1 MPSSY
6 TRLKQR
12 SPVTNSID
20 LLLASG
26 SPRRREL
33 LTQIGVGFR
42 VQVAQV
48 PEQRA
53 ASESP
58 ADYVRRLALE
68 KAQAVARENP
78 ELPVLG
84 ADTIGVLGEQV
95 LEKPQNR
102 EHAIEMLLAMS
113 GETHRVL
120 TGLAVCQGE
129 RFELALCESLVTLRT
144 ISPEEAAR
152 YWQTGEPQ
160 DKAGGYAIQGLGAVF
175 VAHLSGS
182 YSNVVGLPLMETQAL
197 LAQFDVP
204 VWAHQAGGDSL

>member
-1 MPSSY
+1 M
-6 TRLKQR
+6 TE
-12 SPVTNSID
+12 SID

-33 LTQIGVGFR
+33 LTQIGVRFA

-53 ASESP
+53 PSESP
-58 ADYVRRLALE
+58 ADYVRRLALD
-68 KAQAVARENP
+68 KAQAVARQRP

-84 ADTIGVLGEQV
+84 ADTIGVMGEQV

-102 EHAIEMLLAMS
+102 EHGIEMLLAMS
-113 GETHRVL
+113 GGTHRVL
-120 TGLAVCQGE
+120 TALAICQGN
-129 RFELALCESLVTLRT
+129 RQALALCESLVTLRA
-144 ISPEEAAR
+144 ISPDEAAR
-152 YWQTGEPQ
+152 YWHTGEPQ

-175 VAHLSGS
+175 VAHLAGS
-182 YSNVVGLPLMETQAL
+182 YSNVVGLPLLETQAL

-204 VWAHQAGGDSL
+204 VWAQSAGGEPL